1 MIIMDIKIVCKNK
14 KALFDYEVLETVE
27 AGLILQGTEVKSIRQ
42 GLASLDGSYA
52 ILEKN
57 KLLLVNCTIQ
67 EYKNAT
73 TNHNPQRDR
82 ILLLKKSEIKKFAE
96 KAKHKGFTLVP
107 ISMFIKKGMVK
118 IDLAICKGRQLHDKR
133 EFIKSREISKEMKEQ

>member
-1 MIIMDIKIVCKNK
+1 MIETKTVCRNK
-14 KALFDYEVLETVE
+14 KALFEYEILETVE

-42 GLASLDGSYA
+42 GLVSLDGSYA

-57 KLLLVNCTIQ
+57 KLMLVNCTVQ
-67 EYKNAT
+67 AYKNAT

-96 KAKHKGFTLVP
+96 KSKHKGFTLVP

-118 IDLAICKGRQLHDKR
+118 VDLAICKGRQLHDKR
-133 EFIKSREISKEMKEQ
+133 EFIKSKEISREMKEQ